1 MSGPRRWRDDPDF
14 RRETGIDLTV
24 LDTESVAA
32 EVAQGWARLEGVARA
47 ATAGPP
53 EVGAS
58 RALLGVATKV
68 LRVVLAMTLGGALE
82 VGGGA
87 TPRASGEARADGPVL
102 RIGTLPA
109 PSPVSDHME
118 MPAPREVTI
127 ARLEERDRS
136 GAEVARAPRAEVRPL
151 PRAVGEGA
159 QASRLA
165 AEIASYEAALAAER
179 AGESEVARRLYAR
192 HLVVFGG
199 DGALRT
205 EVRAALIRLAAARG
219 KHAGPLEK

>member
-1 MSGPRRWRDDPDF
+1 
-14 RRETGIDLTV
+14 
-24 LDTESVAA
+24 
-32 EVAQGWARLEGVARA
+32 
-47 ATAGPP
+47 
-53 EVGAS
+53 
-58 RALLGVATKV
+58 
-68 LRVVLAMTLGGALE
+68 
-82 VGGGA
+82 
-87 TPRASGEARADGPVL
+87 
-102 RIGTLPA
+102 
-109 PSPVSDHME
+109 
-118 MPAPREVTI
+118 
-127 ARLEERDRS
+127 
-136 GAEVARAPRAEVRPL
+136 VARAPRTEIRPL